1 MSSILEVYKQNKQ
14 FILDKSIR
22 QVLSLAGDGRLRN
35 ENKTCQEFRELLS
48 VIPTE
53 YLVKYANECLDDRFD
68 DSGLVL
74 QDIINQA
81 GKRLDFKIEYGLYQG
96 SKNTIGY
103 DGIWDLNQE
112 NSIIVEVKTTDAYR
126 INLDHIYSYKRKLV
140 EQNRISETSSIL
152 IIVGR
157 KDTGD
162 LEAQIRG
169 SRYGWDFRLISVDSL
184 MKLVELKEKLDDEKT
199 IKQISEILRPLEF
212 TRLDKLIEIVFETT
226 QDIQSE
232 IIDYPEVDSE
242 FGENDKQ
249 EDQINEESQKKIE
262 KTSILSRVNFH
273 EKCLQKIE
281 LSLNINLVKKSRI
294 GYQTPDQK
302 KGFIFCISKVYLE
315 KLGTKYWFA
324 FYPKQEKFLS
334 YFKESYIV
342 YGCGSEDNT
351 FLVPLKL
358 IQDEKDNLSTT
369 EKEGKIY
376 WHIHIH
382 QRKNDF
388 YLRTPETN
396 QTIDLEKYRV

>member
-1 MSSILEVYKQNKQ
+1 MSSILEIYKQNKQ
-14 FILDKSIR
+14 LILDKSIR
-22 QVLSLAGDGRLRN
+22 QVLSFAGDGKLRN
-35 ENKTCQEFRELLS
+35 NNETCQEFRELLS

-53 YLVKYANECLDDRFD
+53 YLVKYANECLDDKFD

-81 GKRLDFKIEYGLYQG
+81 GKRLDFKVEYGLYQG

-126 INLDHIYSYKRKLV
+126 INLDHIYNYKRKLV
-140 EQNRISETSSIL
+140 EQKRISETSSIL

-184 MKLVELKEKLDDEKT
+184 MKLVQLKEKLDDEKT

-212 TRLDKLIEIVFETT
+212 TRLDKLIEIIFETT

-232 IIDYPEVDSE
+232 TIDYPEIDSE
-242 FGENDKQ
+242 FEENDKQ
-249 EDQINEESQKKIE
+249 EHQINEENQKKIE
-262 KTSILSRVNFH
+262 KTSATSRVNFY

-281 LSLNINLVKKSRI
+281 LSLNINLVKKKSNR
-294 GYQTPDQK
+294 
-302 KGFIFCISKVYLE
+302 
-315 KLGTKYWFA
+315 
-324 FYPKQEKFLS
+324 LS
-334 YFKESYIV
+334 
-342 YGCGSEDNT
+342 N
-351 FLVPLKL
+351 P
-358 IQDEKDNLSTT
+358 
-369 EKEGKIY
+369 
-376 WHIHIH
+376 
-382 QRKNDF
+382 
-388 YLRTPETN
+388 
-396 QTIDLEKYRV
+396 

>member
-1 MSSILEVYKQNKQ
+1 MSSILEIYKQNKQ
-14 FILDKSIR
+14 LILDKSIR
-22 QVLSLAGDGRLRN
+22 QVLSFAGDGKLRN
-35 ENKTCQEFRELLS
+35 NNETCQEFRELLS

-53 YLVKYANECLDDRFD
+53 YLVKYANECLDDKFD
-68 DSGLVL
+68 NSGLVL

-81 GKRLDFKIEYGLYQG
+81 GKRLDFKVEYGLYQG

-126 INLDHIYSYKRKLV
+126 INLNHIYNYKRKLV
-140 EQNRISETSSIL
+140 EQKRISETSSIL

-184 MKLVELKEKLDDEKT
+184 MKLVQLKEKLDDEKT

-232 IIDYPEVDSE
+232 TIDYPEIDSE
-242 FGENDKQ
+242 FEENDKQ
-249 EDQINEESQKKIE
+249 EHQINEENQKKIE
-262 KTSILSRVNFH
+262 KTSATSRVNFH

-294 GYQTPDQK
+294 GYQTPDQQ
-302 KGFIFCISKVYLE
+302 KGFVFCISKVYLE
-315 KLGTKYWFA
+315 KLGTKYWFV
-324 FYPKQEKFLS
+324 FHPKQENFLN
-334 YFKESYIV
+334 YFKESYVV
-342 YGCGSEDNT
+342 YSCGSEDNT
-351 FLVPLKL
+351 FSVPLKI
-358 IQDEKDNLSTT
+358 IQNEKDNLCTT

-382 QRKNDF
+382 ERNNNF
-388 YLRTPETN
+388 YLRIPKTN
-396 QTIDLEKYRV
+396 QTVDIEKYRV

>member
-1 MSSILEVYKQNKQ
+1 MSSILEIYKQNKQ
-14 FILDKSIR
+14 LILDKSIR
-22 QVLSLAGDGRLRN
+22 QVLSFAGDGKLKN
-35 ENKTCQEFRELLS
+35 NNTTCQEFRELLS

-53 YLVKYANECLDDRFD
+53 YLVKYANECLDDKFD

-81 GKRLDFKIEYGLYQG
+81 GKRLDFKVEYGLYQG

-140 EQNRISETSSIL
+140 EQKRISETSSIL

-184 MKLVELKEKLDDEKT
+184 MKLVQPKEKLDDEKT

-232 IIDYPEVDSE
+232 TIDYPEIDSE
-242 FGENDKQ
+242 FEENDKQ
-249 EDQINEESQKKIE
+249 EYQINEESQNKIE
-262 KTSILSRVNFH
+262 KTSIRSRVNFY
-273 EKCLQKIE
+273 EKCFQKIE
-281 LSLNINLVKKSRI
+281 LSLNVNLVKKSRI
-294 GYQTPDQK
+294 GYQTPDQQ
-302 KGFIFCISKVYLE
+302 KGFVFSISKVFLE
-315 KLGTKYWFA
+315 KFGTRYWFA

-334 YFKESYIV
+334 YFKESYVV
-342 YGCGSEDNT
+342 YSCGSEDNT
-351 FLVPLKL
+351 FLVPLKI
-358 IQDEKDNLSTT
+358 IQDEKENLSTT
-369 EKEGKIY
+369 EKDGKIF

-382 QRKNDF
+382 ERNNNF
-388 YLRTPETN
+388 YLRIPKTN
-396 QTIDLEKYRV
+396 QTVDLEQYRV

>member
-1 MSSILEVYKQNKQ
+1 MSSILEIYKQNKQ
-14 FILDKSIR
+14 LILDKSIR
-22 QVLSLAGDGRLRN
+22 QVLSFAGDGKLRN
-35 ENKTCQEFRELLS
+35 NNETCQEFRELLS

-53 YLVKYANECLDDRFD
+53 YLVKYANECLDDKFD

-81 GKRLDFKIEYGLYQG
+81 GKRLDFKVEYGLYQG

-103 DGIWDLNQE
+103 DGIWDVNQE

-126 INLDHIYSYKRKLV
+126 INLDHIYNYKRKLV
-140 EQNRISETSSIL
+140 EQKRISETSSIL

-184 MKLVELKEKLDDEKT
+184 MKLVQLKEKLDDEKT

-232 IIDYPEVDSE
+232 TIDYPEIDSE
-242 FGENDKQ
+242 FEENDKQ
-249 EDQINEESQKKIE
+249 EHRINEESQKKIE
-262 KTSILSRVNFH
+262 KTSATSRVNFY

-294 GYQTPDQK
+294 GYQTPDQR
-302 KGFIFCISKVYLE
+302 KGFVFCISKVYLE

-324 FYPKQEKFLS
+324 FHPKQENFLN
-334 YFKESYIV
+334 YFKESYVV
-342 YGCGSEDNT
+342 YSCGSEDNS
-351 FLVPLKL
+351 FLVPLKI
-358 IQDEKDNLSTT
+358 IQNEKDNLSTT

-382 QRKNDF
+382 ERNNNF
-388 YLRTPETN
+388 YLRIPKTN
-396 QTIDLEKYRV
+396 QTVDLEKYRI